1 MSYYDATVPLF
12 EADRAQCT
20 DVSAMQERV
29 ILDTSRKS
37 PGTPIYQESLQAAIW
52 DSDVCFMSMI
62 HIFIFRVLIFLSG
75 IEKAKNSASSEC
87 I

>member
-1 MSYYDATVPLF
+1 MSYYDATVPLS

-52 DSDVCFMSMI
+52 DSDVHKSGEEWWMYCTGYL
-62 HIFIFRVLIFLSG
+62 LISR
-75 IEKAKNSASSEC
+75 K
-87 I
+87 